1 MRGKKK
7 NPKHTG
13 NGIESL
19 LREGIALSP
28 KPAMIH
34 ADNGEVI
41 LISKSLSDIT
51 GHTLE
56 NIPTIKDWVYNAI
69 DMDYEEV
76 LKIFTELSEKH
87 APDHK
92 TEFIIRTKTGDRRR
106 WEVAFVPLGKLPD
119 GRKAFLSMADDVSDF
134 KQVEAEL
141 KKLRR
146 EDLEQ
151 LIDERTRDLDNSRKA
166 ALNLM
171 MDANLQKQVAEEALY
186 MLKESNREI
195 TKLSLAVEQSPA
207 TVVITDLQGNTEYVN
222 TTYTEITGYT
232 SEEAIGINLPISNA
246 RDCPDNDFQE
256 LWKTIQSGK
265 TWRGELKNKK
275 KNGEIYWESASA
287 SPIFNEKNEI
297 TNFVLVR
304 EDITDRKRM
313 ENELI
318 AAKEEAEAATKAKS
332 DFLAN
337 MSHEIR
343 TPMNAILG
351 FANLLNR
358 NISDPQ
364 LKSYIDS
371 IHSSGKSLLA
381 LINDILDLS
390 KVEAE
395 KMELNPQFIDPV
407 PLFKNMEDLFSLKIG
422 KKKINFSIHI
432 DPNLPES
439 IYLDDVRMKQIL
451 FNLLD
456 NAIKF
461 TEKGYVKLTVEAV
474 NRNKL
479 YVMDEQKEVTDL
491 IIKVEDTG
499 IGIPTAE
506 QDRIFQSFTQV
517 KRQDYNKYG
526 GTGLGLT
533 ICMRL
538 VEMMNGEISV
548 ESEINKGSTFIIK
561 LYKIPILGEITRK
574 ESQNILD
581 PEKIKFHKAKVLI
594 VDDIDSHRKYL
605 MEALHDTALITFEA
619 HNGEEAVPLI
629 RKGDFSLVITDIG
642 MPGINGFELLRIIR
656 NDEKFKHIPVIA
668 LTASAMSSQ
677 IEKIRQHDFNGLL
690 IKPVSLESLFNE
702 LIKYLPHSIP
712 DEQAEGPGDIE
723 PISQEALK
731 NLPQVIGYLEG
742 DLRLSWNR
750 IEEQLSIEDIT
761 KFGEQISELG
771 TKYDIQLLIRYG
783 IQIQQ
788 SVNSFDVEMMMSNM
802 KDFPKIIESLKKAD
816 NQA

>member
-1 MRGKKK
+1 MKEKKK
-7 NPKHTG
+7 NPEYTYSG
-13 NGIESL
+13 MELL
-19 LREGIALSP
+19 LREGIVLSP
-28 KPAMIH
+28 NPAMIH
-34 ADNGEVI
+34 AENGEVI
-41 LISKSLSDIT
+41 LISKSLSDMT
-51 GHTLE
+51 GYTLE
-56 NIPTIKDWVYNAI
+56 DIPTIKDWVYNAI
-69 DMDYEEV
+69 DIDYEEA
-76 LKIFTELSEKH
+76 LNIFTELSEKH
-87 APDHK
+87 VPDHK
-92 TEFIIRTKTGDRRR
+92 MEFTIRTKTGDRRQ

-119 GRKAFLSMADDVSDF
+119 GRKAFLSVADDVSDF
-134 KQVEAEL
+134 KQVEEDL
-141 KKLRR
+141 KKLR

-151 LIDERTRDLDNSRKA
+151 LIDARTKDLDNSRKA
-166 ALNLM
+166 AMNLM

-186 MLKESNREI
+186 MLEESNREI
-195 TKLSLAVEQSPA
+195 KKLSRAVEQSPA

-232 SEEAIGINLPISNA
+232 SEEAIGINLPLSNA
-246 RDCPDNDFQE
+246 RDYPDNDFQE

-287 SPIFNEKNEI
+287 SPIFNEKDEI
-297 TNFVLVR
+297 THFVLVR

-358 NISDPQ
+358 HISDPQ

-395 KMELNPQFIDPV
+395 KMELNPHYIDPI
-407 PLFKNMEDLFSLKIG
+407 PLFKNMEDTFSLKIG
-422 KKKINFSIHI
+422 KKKINFSIHL
-432 DPNLPES
+432 DPDLPES
-439 IYLDDVRMKQIL
+439 VYLDDVRMKQIL

-499 IGIPTAE
+499 IGIPIAE

-517 KRQDYNKYG
+517 RRQDYNKYG

-533 ICMRL
+533 ICKRL

-548 ESEINKGSTFIIK
+548 ESEVNKGSTFIIK
-561 LYKIPILGEITRK
+561 LWEIPVSDEITRK
-574 ESQNILD
+574 ESRHIID

-594 VDDIDSHRKYL
+594 VDDIDSHRQYL
-605 MEALHDTALITFEA
+605 LEALHDTALETIEA

-642 MPGINGFELLRIIR
+642 MPGINGFELLKIIR

-677 IEKIRQHDFNGLL
+677 IKRIHQYDFNGLL
-690 IKPVSLESLFNE
+690 IKPVSLDSLYNE
-702 LIKYLPHSIP
+702 LIKYLPHTIP
-712 DEQAEGPGDIE
+712 DEQAEEAGDIE

-731 NLPQVIGYLEG
+731 SLPQIIGYLEG
-742 DLRLSWNR
+742 DLMLSWNR
-750 IEEQLSIEDIT
+750 IEEQLSVEDIT
-761 KFGEQISELG
+761 LFGKQISELG
-771 TKYDIQLLIRYG
+771 SKYDIQLLIRYG
-783 IQIQQ
+783 IRIKQ
-788 SVNSFDVEMMMSNM
+788 SVNSFDVEMMMSDM
-802 KDFPKIIESLKKAD
+802 KDFPKIIESLKKA
-816 NQA
+816 NEQV